1 MRITEEELRP
11 LVSARL
17 AAMPAIE
24 AGYWSAIAAAGVD
37 RAWAARL
44 LDVAVEWI
52 GTGRSD
58 IHDPYELALSWAVRS
73 PE

>member
-17 AAMPAIE
+17 SEMPALE
-24 AGYWSAIAAAGVD
+24 ARYWAVITDARVD
-37 RAWAARL
+37 RDWATRL
-44 LDVAVEWI
+44 LDVAVDWI

-58 IHDPYELALSWAVRS
+58 ILDPYELALSWATCS
-73 PE
+73 PQ